1 MAMLS
6 EENLP
11 ELLRKALQAKREE
24 DERSGMLSGENALFS
39 YVDSHSTLVLGGEKL
54 CLQDWSS
61 DIKPC
66 HDLYLLLSSAIF
78 AFVCL

>member
-24 DERSGMLSGENALFS
+24 EERDGMLSGETALFS
-39 YVDSHSTLVLGGEKL
+39 YVELHSTLVLGGETL
-54 CLQDWSS
+54 CLQ
-61 DIKPC
+61 
-66 HDLYLLLSSAIF
+66 LSARL
-78 AFVCL
+78 V